1 MKKYLL
7 LILGVFLFSS
17 CDLDEEL
24 FDRKTPELFFTDE
37 ESFRLASGT
46 AYQSL
51 YGYAGTHSL
60 FGIQEVSSDEMAV
73 PARGGDWF
81 ENGHWIR
88 LHQHEYRPNDQTIET
103 SWRFCYGGI
112 ATCNEIIE
120 NIEKNYIPDADQYLA
135 ELKVLRALY
144 YLWLLDLYGNV
155 PIVTTNEVESPENN
169 TRQEVFSFVEDEVLE
184 NQDKLTKEINS
195 ETYSRMTYYVAQAI
209 LVNLYLNA
217 EVYTGAPQWQKAI
230 EACDEIIQS
239 GYFNLATDYFENFSR
254 TNALSPEMILAIPY
268 DEIKAQGF
276 NIHMM
281 TLHYAS
287 QATYNLQAQPWNG
300 FCSLQEFYE
309 SFDSADARKNSFIV
323 GPQYAKDGTR
333 LEDPG
338 ADNQDPDGPPIT
350 FTPEINSIG
359 LNTYR
364 QAGARIGKYEVYEGA
379 GQDLDNDFP
388 IFRYGEIL
396 LDKAEALWRLDP
408 ANSEALM
415 LVNLFRKRA
424 NVPEFTQLNA
434 ENLLAERGRELAFET
449 KRRTDLIRFGKYG
462 DPWDFKDA
470 SDPCKTLFPIP
481 QSQLEAG
488 SNLKQNPCY

>member
-1 MKKYLL
+1 
-7 LILGVFLFSS
+7 
-17 CDLDEEL
+17 
-24 FDRKTPELFFTDE
+24 
-37 ESFRLASGT
+37 
-46 AYQSL
+46 
-51 YGYAGTHSL
+51 
-60 FGIQEVSSDEMAV
+60 
-73 PARGGDWF
+73 
-81 ENGHWIR
+81 
-88 LHQHEYRPNDQTIET
+88 
-103 SWRFCYGGI
+103 
-112 ATCNEIIE
+112 
-120 NIEKNYIPDADQYLA
+120 
-135 ELKVLRALY
+135 
-144 YLWLLDLYGNV
+144 
-155 PIVTTNEVESPENN
+155 
-169 TRQEVFSFVEDEVLE
+169 
-184 NQDKLTKEINS
+184 
-195 ETYSRMTYYVAQAI
+195 
-209 LVNLYLNA
+209 
-217 EVYTGAPQWQKAI
+217 
-230 EACDEIIQS
+230 
-239 GYFNLATDYFENFSR
+239 GYFNLATDYFENFNR